1 MGSWAISKDS
11 DRAARFERNQKIG
24 VLSVVQESNS
34 FSLQKTS
41 IGNFTIASP
50 DELLIRTPHAN
61 LEFEGALDEISRC
74 GSEGI
79 PLCDAF
85 ALPSG
90 PIELSSLSQLV
101 GLVQDCLIQQ
111 TSLAGLVLC
120 LHGAMLD
127 EDGNSADL
135 AILRMAR
142 ECLGDSIPIAV
153 SLDLHANISS
163 EFLDLATVISGYKTN
178 PHIDRNETGRRVVQL
193 LAGVLSGQLKPV
205 MHLEKCPT
213 IFADETLNTSTGV
226 FADILKDC
234 TADLHSSIVDV
245 SVFPCQPWID
255 SPSVGFGSLCIAN
268 GDPQPAIDI
277 TTKMVQEVWRRR
289 REFKITNLATPID
302 AIRIAEQSNIRP
314 FIITEASDAPTAGAA
329 GDSPVM
335 IAAILN
341 SASALVTYIPITDAI
356 AIGECFNKQVG
367 AQINLNLGCTLDQRW
382 SQPVSLSVKI
392 DFLGEGDYLL
402 SGVGYSGLKVN
413 MGRFAVVSHNSMK
426 ILITEVP
433 CWSAD
438 PATWN
443 HAKLNPADAQLIVVR
458 SCSDF
463 RANFPNSSATAITL
477 DVLGSASTRFTELPY
492 EKCRIGTWPIDP
504 TLR

>member
-1 MGSWAISKDS
+1 
-11 DRAARFERNQKIG
+11 
-24 VLSVVQESNS
+24 
-34 FSLQKTS
+34 
-41 IGNFTIASP
+41 
-50 DELLIRTPHAN
+50 
-61 LEFEGALDEISRC
+61 
-74 GSEGI
+74 
-79 PLCDAF
+79 
-85 ALPSG
+85 
-90 PIELSSLSQLV
+90 
-101 GLVQDCLIQQ
+101 
-111 TSLAGLVLC
+111 
-120 LHGAMLD
+120 
-127 EDGNSADL
+127 
-135 AILRMAR
+135 
-142 ECLGDSIPIAV
+142 
-153 SLDLHANISS
+153 
-163 EFLDLATVISGYKTN
+163 
-178 PHIDRNETGRRVVQL
+178 
-193 LAGVLSGQLKPV
+193 
-205 MHLEKCPT
+205 
-213 IFADETLNTSTGV
+213 
-226 FADILKDC
+226 
-234 TADLHSSIVDV
+234 
-245 SVFPCQPWID
+245 
-255 SPSVGFGSLCIAN
+255 
-268 GDPQPAIDI
+268 
-277 TTKMVQEVWRRR
+277 MVQEVWRRR

-341 SASALVTYIPITDAI
+341 SASTLVTYIPITDAI

-392 DFLGEGDYLL
+392 DFLGEGDYVL